1 MEKGRYSLSSDIA
14 SSGTARTPGERRRI
28 DWESMVNAQRAQPQ
42 GSGRS
47 SWRGTPLSKAEKA
60 GVLGMVAI
68 VVLIAGLVIT
78 SGGGSDSN
86 ALSPD
91 SEASKVKW
99 ALQQQNSPENVTPV
113 PEPAGSSADREA
125 ELDELFKTEFAK
137 TKLMVKN
144 PPAASKKGATRKT
157 AANGGSEDQRKKSPA
172 RKKSATSKKKP
183 YRTYVIKKNDVLSR
197 ISQRFLGTC
206 TRWKE
211 IQKLNP
217 KIDPNHLKPGTK
229 IKLPH
234 R

>member
-1 MEKGRYSLSSDIA
+1 MEKGRYSLSSNNE
-14 SSGTARTPGERRRI
+14 SSGVTRTPGERRRI
-28 DWESMVNAQRAQPQ
+28 NWESLVNAQRAQPHAA
-42 GSGRS
+42 GRS
-47 SWRGTPLSKAEKA
+47 SWRGAPLSKAEKA

-78 SGGGSDSN
+78 SGGGGESN
-86 ALSPD
+86 ALSTD
-91 SEASKVKW
+91 SEAGKVKW
-99 ALQQQNSPENVTPV
+99 ALQQKDSPENVTPL
-113 PEPAGSSADREA
+113 PEPSGAGADRKKD
-125 ELDELFKTEFAK
+125 LDELFKTKFAG
-137 TKLMVKN
+137 TNLMVRN
-144 PPAASKKGATRKT
+144 PPTPPKKNAIQKT
-157 AANGGSEDQRKKSPA
+157 ATTGTSGDQSKKSPA
-172 RKKSATSKKKP
+172 SKKSKVKP
-183 YRTYVIKKNDVLSR
+183 YRTYIIKKDDVLSR